1 MSLLPRRSLGQ
12 TGLIVS
18 AIGFGSFKIGR
29 NQGIKYP
36 SGYDLPT
43 DVECERLFN
52 GILDLGINLIDTAPA
67 YGIAEERLGQLLS
80 QLSSHRPDEIVLS
93 SKVGERFVDGKS
105 IYEFGAD
112 AVIKSVE
119 ESLRKLKTDHLDLLM
134 IHSNGDDLHILN
146 ETDTVAAMQKLKQ
159 AGKVTAIGLSG
170 KTVEGARASLE
181 WADVLM
187 AEFHIQDDSHLS
199 VMREAQESGIGVLVK
214 KGLAAGHLDPQAAI
228 EFVLSESSVDSLV
241 LGGLNLDHFASNC
254 RIATEVR
261 NA

>member
-1 MSLLPRRSLGQ
+1 MTSLPRRPLGK
-12 TGLIVS
+12 TGLNVS

-36 SGYDLPT
+36 NGYDLPT
-43 DVECERLFN
+43 DEECARLLN

-80 QLSSHRPDEIVLS
+80 QFTSQRRDEIVLS
-93 SKVGERFVDGKS
+93 SKVGERFIHSQS

-112 AVIKSVE
+112 AVKTSVE
-119 ESLRKLKTDHLDLLM
+119 ESLRKLNTDHLDLLM

-146 ETDTVAAMQKLKQ
+146 ETDTVSAMQELKQ
-159 AGKVTAIGLSG
+159 AGKVVAIGLSG
-170 KTVEGARASLE
+170 KTVAGAKAALE

-187 AEFHIQDDSHLS
+187 AEFHVQDDSHRQ
-199 VMREAQESGIGVLVK
+199 VMREAHDAGLGVLVK
-214 KGLAAGHLDPQAAI
+214 KGLAAGHLDPKAAI

-241 LGGLNLDHFASNC
+241 LGGLNLDHFTSNC
-254 RIATEVR
+254 QIATEVR
-261 NA
+261 SA